1 MRALIGVAVV
11 GIALTAGTADAASV
25 LQVRSGTGSPT
36 MVGPAND
43 YPFLAT
49 PAAVTRNG
57 VLETTGAGT
66 LTFEYLGHEA
76 GWVNTFLVE
85 GKDCFRTGSSKVGA
99 TCSASTSGGV
109 IDFQFRA
116 SPRGPEVGAAVWS
129 NRAPPRSVQSYS
141 VGLVQEAP
149 NTFLILWNSGVHD
162 GDYDDLGVRVVF
174 QPARPR
180 QRERQGAML
189 AGVVGAGRVRLAP
202 YTRGLRG
209 SGRAVE
215 GVRGCGAPDAR
226 ADFRCPLVSASVGR
240 SGARHAG

>member
-1 MRALIGVAVV
+1 MRALVGGAVVV
-11 GIALTAGTADAASV
+11 GIALAAGAADAASV
-25 LQVRSGTGSPT
+25 LQVRAGTGSPAA
-36 MVGPAND
+36 VSPAND
-43 YPFLAT
+43 YPFLPT

-99 TCSASTSGGV
+99 TCSATTTGGA

-116 SPRGPEVGAAVWS
+116 SPRGPEVGATAWS
-129 NRAPPRSVQSYS
+129 NLAPPPSVQNYS
-141 VGLVQEAP
+141 VGVVQEAP

-174 QPARPR
+174 EPAPPR
-180 QRERQGAML
+180 HRERQGVML
-189 AGVVGAGRVRLAP
+189 AGLLGVVGFARRR
-202 YTRGLRG
+202 TR
-209 SGRAVE
+209 A
-215 GVRGCGAPDAR
+215 A
-226 ADFRCPLVSASVGR
+226 
-240 SGARHAG
+240 

>member
-1 MRALIGVAVV
+1 MRALIGVVVV
-11 GIALTAGTADAASV
+11 GMGLAAGTADAASV
-25 LQVRSGTGSPT
+25 LQVRAGTGSPAS
-36 MVGPAND
+36 VSPAND

-99 TCSASTSGGV
+99 TCSAATTGGA

-116 SPRGPEVGAAVWS
+116 SPSGPEVGSAVWS
-129 NRAPPRSVQSYS
+129 NLTPPRSAQNFS

-149 NTFLILWNSGVHD
+149 NTFLILWNSGVHES
-162 GDYDDLGVRVVF
+162 DYDDLGVRVVF
-174 QPARPR
+174 EPAPPR
-180 QRERQGAML
+180 HRERQGILL
-189 AGVVGAGRVRLAP
+189 AGVFGAVRFAWRR
-202 YTRGLRG
+202 TR
-209 SGRAVE
+209 AT
-215 GVRGCGAPDAR
+215 
-226 ADFRCPLVSASVGR
+226 
-240 SGARHAG
+240 